1 MNGIVYSIILEN
13 QIVLQL
19 LKKMLQALLRI
30 TRTSIF
36 LFVDIFLIF

>member
-19 LKKMLQALLRI
+19 LKKNALSF
-30 TRTSIF
+30 TK
-36 LFVDIFLIF
+36 DN